1 MLFFLLKCSLGCL
14 CFLMKHTSFIALL
27 YCLETMTRETRE
39 HGSVLMW
46 ILFLLNIFNP
56 WLVESVTPVSL
67 SLSPTLWFRVW
78 PCFLKTQKYRQFFSQ
93 RKSYSTY
100 WQRKEIY
107 ILRNTF
113 RLVASEVTPT
123 EVWCIRS
130 RPAES
135 QLYLP
140 VHLFTLQ
147 NDFMSEVAHSGTSS
161 SPTSSPS
168 TSRPST
174 MLVTQL
180 FVVWISEHIREGP
193 VPCMLR

>member
-1 MLFFLLKCSLGCL
+1 MCSSFCSMFSRLFVLSNETYKLYSIAVLLRDHDKRNQGTWLSTDVNSLPSKYFQSMIGRISDC
-14 CFLMKHTSFIALL
+14 
-27 YCLETMTRETRE
+27 RR
-39 HGSVLMW
+39 
-46 ILFLLNIFNP
+46 
-56 WLVESVTPVSL
+56 
-67 SLSPTLWFRVW
+67 

-93 RKSYSTY
+93 REAYSTY

-147 NDFMSEVAHSGTSS
+147 NDFMSEVAHSGASS
-161 SPTSSPS
+161 SPTSSSS

-174 MLVTQL
+174 MLVT
-180 FVVWISEHIREGP
+180 
-193 VPCMLR
+193 